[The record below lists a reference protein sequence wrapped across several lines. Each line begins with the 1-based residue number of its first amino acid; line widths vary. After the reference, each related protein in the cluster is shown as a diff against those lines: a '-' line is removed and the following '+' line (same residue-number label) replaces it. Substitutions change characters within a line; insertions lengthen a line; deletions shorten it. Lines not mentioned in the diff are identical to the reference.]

1 GARIVEKHF
10 TVNRSM
16 EGNDH
21 KVSLLP
27 EEFAEMV
34 RQIRNIEEALG
45 QGGERALTQGEMI
58 NRENLAK
65 SLVINCDLSRGQLIR
80 RSMITVK
87 SPGQGLQPN
96 RIDELAGKVAQRD
109 FKAGDFFFE
118 TDITPKSAK
127 KQHYVFSRPYGI
139 PARYH
144 DYRALIEGMK
154 IDFVEFHLSYHDL
167 DVKLSDYFS
176 DSLSIGYAVHSPELF
191 AGDHILDLA
200 SHDAD
205 YQAHSIAEL
214 KRTVAVAAKL
224 RQYFP
229 ATPKPVLVLNAGGW
243 TPQNFLPVEARTKL
257 YDKIA
262 KALNEID
269 LSAVQLAI
277 QTMPPFPWH
286 FGGQSHHNLF
296 VDPDEIAAFCEK
308 TGHRICLDISHS
320 MMACNYYQWDF
331 NTFLQKVLP
340 YTIHLHIV
348 DAKGVDGEGVQIGHG
363 DVDFTLLR
371 DQLNQFAPG
380 VQFIPEIWQGH
391 KNKGEGFWSAL
402 AFLEKTGL

>member
-1 GARIVEKHF
+1 LRRLGAPFALLHCNSTYPAPFKDVNLNYLPHLKQLGGTVVGYSGHERGFSVPLAAVALGARIVEKHF
-10 TVNRSM
+10 TVDRSM

-45 QGGERALTQGEMI
+45 QGGERSLTQGEMI

-65 SLVINCDLSRGQLIR
+65 SLVINCDLSQGQLIR

-118 TDITPKSAK
+118 TDITPKSVK

-176 DSLSIGYAVHSPELF
+176 DPLSIGYAVHSPELF

-214 KRTVAVAAKL
+214 KRTVAVAAEL

-257 YDKIA
+257 YDKVA
-262 KALNEID
+262 KALDEID
-269 LSAVQLAI
+269 LRLFRPCPLFPGTLGGRATITCLSTRMKSRHSAIKPAI
-277 QTMPPFPWH
+277 
-286 FGGQSHHNLF
+286 
-296 VDPDEIAAFCEK
+296 V
-308 TGHRICLDISHS
+308 
-320 MMACNYYQWDF
+320 
-331 NTFLQKVLP
+331 
-340 YTIHLHIV
+340 
-348 DAKGVDGEGVQIGHG
+348 
-363 DVDFTLLR
+363 
-371 DQLNQFAPG
+371 
-380 VQFIPEIWQGH
+380 
-391 KNKGEGFWSAL
+391 SAL
-402 AFLEKTGL
+402 IFHIP